1 MMMAEEANGTASA
14 TSDTVDDIPVSPTTK
29 TAIAVGLPQSSA
41 LESLSMRADP
51 DAQAT
56 VTDYLDFTEYLP
68 ADVNRSLTLI
78 GKLDQAY
85 IDASAQVHELTTT
98 WGKLPSLPA
107 NQRPAP
113 AELRA
118 DISRNL
124 SQAVNSRISSHA
136 EAQRM
141 SEYVNRH
148 VNRAKTILA
157 KLQHMRDNYPTEEQ
171 KSPVQTRSPQ
181 LTRTPK
187 VSLPLDKDGNR
198 IRRPPRITVPGE
210 VLAPYDVDFNAYTSS
225 SEESSDEEEYMSPT
239 RTTPAPRIKLV
250 KGSKVSK
257 QKVPK
262 PPRPSRQLPNDGLPI
277 PSTSSALAKLKPPPD
292 DAVLGGPDLPWLQ
305 LTPYELAK
313 LRKRM
318 KKNAVWNPSDTM
330 IARELKSVG
339 RGVEAYKEAQQKAK
353 DEGKP
358 FDAPLPTLVTDGSG
372 VQHPPVGAIST
383 EALGAEEVK
392 LSNRGMKLNEAKKLK
407 REQMAKQ
414 AADEAEESA
423 RRMKA
428 LAGSIL
434 WNHEGSPSVGAGV
447 IEAPNPQPAQ
457 TPAPTP
463 APVQST
469 SKAQAKKRKRD
480 SVTETAVPEVKTES
494 QENGDSTPA
503 QPVKP
508 PIKRTKTE
516 TPVPPPQLT
525 PRPTSVPPAVA
536 TPVPPPQIAQSATVQ
551 ITSATPV
558 PVPVPPTT
566 QTTPQV
572 ALQPQ
577 PPQPPPAAA
586 AASTPAPAP
595 APTSAPTP
603 SPAPAPTPASAP
615 APAPAPA
622 PALVPTQTMSQ
633 AGSQATQLTTVLP
646 ERPTASPSTSTSPA
660 PPPSTTVPNTTTTT
674 TTTTT
679 TVPTKPPAVT
689 PILPPKTSTTPILP
703 PANHLT
709 KRETR
714 KDAQKNVQPLATNTK
729 QPSTPRQNTPV
740 TTPGPDQPSMNLRR
754 PSSRGQG
761 SSVEPPPT
769 TLAAERPRRTSTAR
783 NTPAPEIRQP
793 SKRIKRPA
801 PGVISTS
808 AGGAGSTS
816 AIGKRTA
823 APRKK
828 QRVKKTTQAE
838 QEPEIEVDDEGNI
851 IDPHEPRYCVCNGVS
866 FGTMIQC
873 DNVDVSKREDS
884 SDSESDSD
892 NVPLSNARSSR
903 SGCKSAATASKS
915 SANKNRKRKRYGS
928 ILTKHP
934 TQNCKQEWFHLE
946 CVGLTEIPARTTKWY
961 CPDCR
966 VLLNIGGRGEVTSRG
981 VKL

>member
-1 MMMAEEANGTASA
+1 MATDVEEANGTASA
-14 TSDTVDDIPVSPTTK
+14 TGDAVDDIPVSPTTK

-41 LESLSMRADP
+41 LALNMRADP

-78 GKLDQAY
+78 GKLDQTY
-85 IDASAQVHELTTT
+85 IDASAQVDELTQT
-98 WGKLPSLPA
+98 WQKLPTLPA
-107 NQRPAP
+107 DQRPVP
-113 AELRA
+113 VELRA

-124 SQAVNSRISSHA
+124 NQAIHSRISSHA

-171 KSPVQTRSPQ
+171 KSPVQSRSPQ

-187 VSLPLDKDGNR
+187 VALPLDKDGNK

-210 VLAPYDVDFNAYTSS
+210 VLAPYEVDFNTYTSS

-239 RTTPAPRIKLV
+239 RGTPAPRIKLV
-250 KGSKVSK
+250 KGSKILK

-262 PPRPSRQLPNDGLPI
+262 PPRPSRQPPNDGLPI
-277 PSTSSALAKLKPPPD
+277 PSTSSALAMLKPPPD

-330 IARELKSVG
+330 IARELKQVG
-339 RGVEAYKEAQQKAK
+339 RGVEAYKAAQKKAK

-372 VQHPPVGAIST
+372 AQHPPVGAIST

-434 WNHEGSPSVGAGV
+434 WNHEGSPSVGTSAA
-447 IEAPNPQPAQ
+447 EAPNPPPVQTPAS
-457 TPAPTP
+457 TPAPT
-463 APVQST
+463 QNT
-469 SKAQAKKRKRD
+469 SKSHAKKRKRD

-494 QENGDSTPA
+494 QENGDSTPV

-536 TPVPPPQIAQSATVQ
+536 TPVPPPQIAQAATVQ
-551 ITSATPV
+551 VAPATTV
-558 PVPVPPTT
+558 PIPVPPTV
-566 QTTPQV
+566 QATPRV
-572 ALQPQ
+572 AS
-577 PPQPPPAAA
+577 QPPPAS
-586 AASTPAPAP
+586 ASPPAPAP
-595 APTSAPTP
+595 APAPASAPAPTP
-603 SPAPAPTPASAP
+603 SPAPAETPTPASPVAAP

-622 PALVPTQTMSQ
+622 PGPTSAPVQVPTQTASK
-633 AGSQATQLTTVLP
+633 SSVQATQLTTVLP
-646 ERPTASPSTSTSPA
+646 ERPTASPSASSSPA
-660 PPPSTTVPNTTTTT
+660 PPPSTSIPITTT

-679 TVPTKPPAVT
+679 TVPTKPPAIT
-689 PILPPKTSTTPILP
+689 PILPPKISTTPILP
-703 PANHLT
+703 PANVLT
-709 KRETR
+709 RRETR
-714 KDAQKNVQPLATNTK
+714 KDTQKNIQPPATNTK

-740 TTPGPDQPSMNLRR
+740 VTTPAPDQPSMNLRR
-754 PSSRGQG
+754 PSSRGQ
-761 SSVEPPPT
+761 
-769 TLAAERPRRTSTAR
+769 
-783 NTPAPEIRQP
+783 APEIRQP

-801 PGVISTS
+801 PGVVSTG

-828 QRVKKTTQAE
+828 QRVKKTPTQTE

-851 IDPHEPRYCVCNGVS
+851 IDPDEPRYCICNGVS

-873 DNVDVSKREDS
+873 DNVDVSKRDDS

-892 NVPLSNARSSR
+892 NIPLSKTRSSR
-903 SGCKSAATASKS
+903 SGRKSAVASCS
-915 SANKNRKRKRYGS
+915 SATKNKKRKRYGN